1 MFQTETIKYPEPDDF
16 YEGLVQWLEM
26 EREYELSE
34 LDINKMEREQISRS
48 LTEQNRIISNVA
60 LNNKDYDNSKT
71 GA

>member
-34 LDINKMEREQISRS
+34 LDIDEMERDSNEP
-48 LTEQNRIISNVA
+48 LTEQNRIISESP
-60 LNNKDYDNSKT
+60 LNNKDYDNSNI